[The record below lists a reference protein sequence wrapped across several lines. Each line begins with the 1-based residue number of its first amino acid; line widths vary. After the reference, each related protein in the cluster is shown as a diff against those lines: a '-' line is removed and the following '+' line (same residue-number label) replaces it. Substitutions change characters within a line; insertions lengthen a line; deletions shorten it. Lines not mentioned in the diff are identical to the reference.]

1 MPFSSPDSRPP
12 SGGTVAGVV
21 IGAIAGFVLIALA
34 AFFVYCKEVGKVR
47 AGQPTELHSEP
58 YEEYKCQQQGYY
70 GPPIQRNEAPVARR
84 EPSVEM
90 GVEETVDEISQT
102 AQTAHK

>member
-1 MPFSSPDSRPP
+1 MSFSSSDSGSP

-34 AFFVYCKEVGKVR
+34 AFFVYCREVEKVR
-47 AGQPTELHSEP
+47 AGQPTELRSEP
-58 YEEYKCQQQGYY
+58 YEEYKYQQQGYY
-70 GPPIQRNEAPVARR
+70 GLPIHRNEVPVAHH

-90 GVEETVDEISQT
+90 GVGETVDEISQT